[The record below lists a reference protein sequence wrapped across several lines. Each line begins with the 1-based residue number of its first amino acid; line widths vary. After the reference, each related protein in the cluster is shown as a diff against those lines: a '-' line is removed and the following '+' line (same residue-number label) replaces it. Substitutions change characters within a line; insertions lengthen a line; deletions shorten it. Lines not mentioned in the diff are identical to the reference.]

1 MYSAECYKKA
11 KYFLLFPFT
20 ALSCLSIQ
28 ISVNFA
34 KMFVLFE
41 YSLDNDH

>member
-1 MYSAECYKKA
+1 MYSAECYIKA

-20 ALSCLSIQ
+20 VLSCPNMQ
-28 ISVNFA
+28 IIVNFA